1 MKKTHTSTA
10 ALIVS
15 LALLLIGLP
24 AFEAQAS
31 QAQCGVTL
39 NPLNARMVDEMLRSS
54 NGSTPATINFVNQS
68 RGAVDI
74 YWINYQGC
82 RVLYVSGLNAG
93 SACTIHTFLT
103 HPWLVVA
110 SGTGDT
116 TAPDTGTRLAG
127 FEALTANGD
136 TAIITN

>member
-1 MKKTHTSTA
+1 MKKTHTGL
-10 ALIVS
+10 ALVMS
-15 LALLLIGLP
+15 LAVVLTGLT

-31 QAQCGVTL
+31 RVGVGVIL
-39 NPLNARMVDEMLRSS
+39 KPLSAGMVDDVLQSS
-54 NGSTPATINFVNQS
+54 NGSTHATIDFVNQS

-74 YWINYQGC
+74 YWINYDGH
-82 RVLYVSGLNAG
+82 RVLYVAGLAPG
-93 SACTIHTFLT
+93 SSCIIATFLT

-110 SGTGDT
+110 SGTGGT